1 MTSTRQCINNAFEQ
15 GVIGLQEKQRLEAR
29 FERLMKDIP
38 RTKEAKEALAK
49 ELEERGRIKELVA
62 YETEVARKKTI
73 AAITGYRNRQGKQ
86 DLAEGVRRYVE
97 GLESDHK
104 AVLGRWLSG
113 MDEMLE
119 AFKKGAF
126 TGDRRR
132 QGDWVGNKDARLQLD
147 NWVLEILGKDTGDKM
162 AKDFA
167 KMAADA
173 FEKSRLEF
181 NAKGGNIGKLESYFP
196 QYHNPEALLRYK
208 KEPWIEYMMG
218 KDVLDRTKTVHSES
232 RKPLS
237 DDELREALGVIWD
250 RITTDGWIDFEPA
263 MATKG
268 KGGALYT
275 QHNDPRFLHFKPD
288 AWLEYSKQ
296 FGSGDAYKAFINH
309 MERMARDVAAM
320 ERLGPNPRLMLDY
333 ASDFARQKVV
343 SSRTV
348 EANRQDKMAELRRL
362 QAKRQEIMERQ
373 TKPMSAA
380 AIQRIE
386 ALHINL
392 ENVLRDLD
400 EIRNKGR
407 GRSPAEL
414 ERAGLLHQDLA
425 RIETELAAARND
437 PFDGLKEP
445 LSVKDTKE
453 LMETNDAYWRL
464 LDETKIEATSI
475 DDAMRARVNRVLGT
489 TEQIWLQYTGATNV
503 PHDLRLAN
511 AATTIRNFN
520 VFTKLGGASITALT
534 DLNTQ
539 RLARMFV
546 GMDKKSG
553 FKDIVAGAVQ
563 NMTQD
568 GRAQAIR
575 SWVTVDSA
583 LNTLNQQARFAGS
596 LNTAMWSGYIA
607 DRVMAASGLSAMTQA
622 QKLSYAMDFF
632 GMMADHVGKAYK
644 ELPDEVRRMFV
655 RNQFGASDWEKMG
668 AAKINRPHPD
678 SAGWLRPPD
687 VEAVAGR
694 EIALRYASMM
704 YSERQ
709 FAIIEP
715 NLRSRAVMN
724 WGTQRGTWVGEL
736 TRSAMQ
742 FKSFGATILM
752 LHGGRLLDEI
762 AAERWKN
769 VAAYAVGIGIVGTL
783 LGAVVIQ
790 TKDVVYGRDPR
801 PMDNL
806 AFWGQAILQA
816 GGFGIYGDFIQASGN
831 RFGGGLASTLAG
843 PTAGEIEKFM
853 NLTVGNL
860 KELAQGK
867 ETNAG
872 SELARFLS
880 GAVPTTF
887 YTRKA
892 TEAFLFDNVARAL
905 DPDAD
910 EGFRRRI
917 KTRAKDYNG
926 QSFWW
931 EPGEQ
936 LPSRGPDTSRVV
948 GSQ

>member
-15 GVIGLQEKQRLEAR
+15 GYIGLQEKQRLEAR

-38 RTKEAKEALAK
+38 RSKEAKEALAK
-49 ELEERGRIKELVA
+49 ELEERGRIKQLVA

-73 AAITGYRNRQGKQ
+73 AAITTYRNRDGKQ
-86 DLAEGVRRYVE
+86 DLAEGLRRYVE
-97 GLESDHK
+97 GLENDHK
-104 AVLGRWLSG
+104 AVLGRWLYG

-119 AFKKGAF
+119 AFKKGAV

-132 QGDWVGNKDARLQLD
+132 QGDWVGNKDVKLQLD
-147 NWVLEILGKDTGDKM
+147 NWVLEMLGKDTGDKM

-167 KMAADA
+167 KMSADA
-173 FEKSRLEF
+173 IEKSRLEF
-181 NAKGGNIGKLESYFP
+181 NAKGGNIGKLEHYFP
-196 QYHNPEALLRYK
+196 QYHNPEALMRYG
-208 KEPWIEYMMG
+208 KEPWIKYMMG
-218 KDVLDRTKTVHSES
+218 KDVLDRTRTVHSES
-232 RKPLS
+232 RRPLS
-237 DDELREALGVIWD
+237 DDEMREALGVIWD
-250 RITTDGWIDFEPA
+250 RVTTDGWIDFEPA
-263 MATKG
+263 MASKG
-268 KGGALYT
+268 QGGALYT

-288 AWLEYSKQ
+288 AWIEYNKQ

-333 ASDFARQKVV
+333 TSDFVKKHVMSAR
-343 SSRTV
+343 TI
-348 EANRQDKMAELRRL
+348 EANRQDAMAELRRL
-362 QAKRQEIMERQ
+362 QAKRQEIMDRQ

-380 AIQRIE
+380 VIERIDG
-386 ALHINL
+386 LHVSL
-392 ENVLRDLD
+392 ENVLRQLD

-407 GRSPAEL
+407 SRSPEDL
-414 ERAGLLHQDLA
+414 ERTTLLHQELA
-425 RIETELAAARND
+425 RIENELSAARND
-437 PFDGLKEP
+437 PFDAVRDP

-453 LMETNDAYWRL
+453 LMETNDAYWQL
-464 LDETKIEATSI
+464 LDQTKIEATSV
-475 DDAMRARVNRVLGT
+475 DEAMRSSMNRTLGMAD
-489 TEQIWLQYTGATNV
+489 QIWQQYTGANNI

-511 AATTIRNFN
+511 AATVLRNFN

-546 GMDKKSG
+546 GMDKSG

-596 LNTAMWSGYIA
+596 LNTTMWSGYIA
-607 DRVMAASGLSAMTQA
+607 DRTMAASGLSAMTQA
-622 QKLSYAMDFF
+622 QKLSFAMDFF
-632 GMMADHVGKAYK
+632 GMMADHVGKSYK
-644 ELPDEVRRMFV
+644 ELPEEIRRMFV
-655 RNQFGASDWEKMG
+655 RNQFGAADWEKARAGQVM
-668 AAKINRPHPD
+668 RPHPD

-687 VEAVAGR
+687 IEAVAGR
-694 EIALRYASMM
+694 DIALRYASMM
-704 YSERQ
+704 YAERQ

-715 NLRSRAVMN
+715 SLRSRAMMTF
-724 WGTQRGTWVGEL
+724 GTQRGTVPGEFV
-736 TRSAMQ
+736 RSGMQ
-742 FKSFGATILM
+742 FKSFGATILL

-762 AAERWKN
+762 AAGRWKN
-769 VAAYAVGIGIVGTL
+769 VAAYAVGVGIVGTMI
-783 LGAVVIQ
+783 GAAVIQ
-790 TKDVVYGRDPR
+790 IKDIVYGRDPR
-801 PMDNL
+801 PMDNP
-806 AFWGQAILQA
+806 AFWGQALLQA

-872 SELARFLS
+872 SELARFIN
-880 GAVPTTF
+880 GAVPSTF

-892 TEAFLFDNVARAL
+892 SEAFLFDNVARAL

-910 EGFRRRI
+910 KAFRNRM

-926 QSFWW
+926 QGFWW
-931 EPGEQ
+931 EPGSQ
-936 LPSRGPDTSRVV
+936 SPRRGPDFSRVV